1 MELSRA
7 DPSPTPPRIAIPRNF
22 NAAHDLLE
30 RNLRAGRGDKLA
42 YIDDRGRYTYAELGV
57 RVNRAANALLGLG
70 LLPEQ
75 RVVLALHDTIDFP
88 TVFLGAIKAGIVPIA
103 TNTLLTASDYRYIL
117 A

>member
-7 DPSPTPPRIAIPRNF
+7 DHSQIPPRIDIPRNF

-42 YIDDRGRYTYAELGV
+42 YIDDRGRCTYAELAA

-75 RVVLALHDTIDFP
+75 RIVLALHDTIDFP
-88 TVFLGAIKAGIVPIA
+88 TVFSGRSRRESFDRHQHAADRERLSLHPQ
-103 TNTLLTASDYRYIL
+103 
-117 A
+117 